1 MTTISTL
8 WRALESNYG
17 LLVLAGMFYL
27 GWKMSTWKGSIE
39 NRLSGVENLAERYAK
54 KTDEIYTIIVG
65 RFGRSVEQATSPVTL
80 TEYGAELSDKIEA
93 RTIVDAYAD
102 ALYQEAK
109 DMNAYEV
116 QEHCFLFCKNRLLD
130 DLEKSDRDYFDK
142 ISDIAFQ
149 EGIEMEKLM
158 RVLGI
163 ELRDRILQMKGKSHA
178 EVDAHSPV

>member
-65 RFGRSVEQATSPVTL
+65 RFGRSVDQATSPVTL
-80 TEYGAELSDKIEA
+80 TEYGAELSGKINA
-93 RTIVDAYAD
+93 RKTVDAYAD

-109 DMNAYEV
+109 DMNAYEDR
-116 QEHCFLFCKNRLLD
+116 HARRLLSGRARCHSGGSRSPESPARGRGQA
-130 DLEKSDRDYFDK
+130 LTAGAKRH
-142 ISDIAFQ
+142 
-149 EGIEMEKLM
+149 
-158 RVLGI
+158 
-163 ELRDRILQMKGKSHA
+163 HA
-178 EVDAHSPV
+178 HGLPTVTPARPKAVIPAGF